1 MADTIE
7 ESLRASSDSIDAI
20 VTNGPLQVETIELA
34 ANAGKHLLVESPIA
48 SSAQRA
54 DEMIANC
61 DRYGVS
67 LMTGQAM
74 RFLPEVAA
82 IKESLESGK
91 LGEAG
96 LLRIHH
102 WGAARQSDIGRI
114 VREIDLANWIFGR
127 VPSEIYAAG
136 TVSEFVQLHFG
147 FGEAMAVIDFATTP
161 SDKSGYFSMSV
172 IGSTGAA
179 YADDHRNM
187 QVLFGG
193 NQPAAITTSTGNLH
207 RLAQLQ
213 EFVSAINEG
222 RSPAITGADGRA
234 AIQVAEASM
243 ESLSSGQAMR
253 FVAGEYAQA

>member
-1 MADTIE
+1 
-7 ESLRASSDSIDAI
+7 
-20 VTNGPLQVETIELA
+20 
-34 ANAGKHLLVESPIA
+34 
-48 SSAQRA
+48 
-54 DEMIANC
+54 
-61 DRYGVS
+61 
-67 LMTGQAM
+67 MTGQVM
-74 RFLPEVAA
+74 RFLPEVSA

-91 LGEAG
+91 LGEVG

-102 WGAARQSDIGRI
+102 WGTARQSDIGRT
-114 VREIDLANWIFGR
+114 VREIDLANWFFGR
-127 VPSEIYAAG
+127 VPTEIYAAG
-136 TVSEFVQLHFG
+136 TVRDFVQLHFG

-161 SDKSGYFSMSV
+161 SEESGYFSMSV

-193 NQPAAITTSTGNLH
+193 SEPAAITTSTDNLH

-213 EFVSAINEG
+213 EFVSAIDEG

-243 ESLSSGQAMR
+243 ESLTSGQAMR
-253 FVAGEYAQA
+253 SAGGGYAQA